1 MMSQSHCTN
10 DDISKFLLFVK
21 AVIKLAFIIVIYV
34 FPMLLSLLYGV
45 ILITV
50 STIIIIYIIIAIID
64 IDTINP
70 YFNVN

>member
-10 DDISKFLLFVK
+10 DDISKFLPFVK

-45 ILITV
+45 ILITI
-50 STIIIIYIIIAIID
+50 STIIIIHIIIAIID